1 MGVVHEMDRE
11 KYFIIQRDLLNDR
24 FIKLYE
30 NDSSDIHYL
39 YDEEFNLLL
48 NKEKIELKNRDD
60 FIRALNSFEIIKL
73 NHNGSWNK
81 LKEKKNKIDIH
92 QLFQEELNNIYQG
105 KVDKEGFQS
114 YINEK
119 EISEKMNDK
128 FNKLNQLFNQIPF
141 HFNKK

>member
-1 MGVVHEMDRE
+1 MDRK

-30 NDSSDIHYL
+30 NDSYDIHYL

-128 FNKLNQLFNQIPF
+128 FNKLNQLFNQISF
-141 HFNKK
+141 YFNKK